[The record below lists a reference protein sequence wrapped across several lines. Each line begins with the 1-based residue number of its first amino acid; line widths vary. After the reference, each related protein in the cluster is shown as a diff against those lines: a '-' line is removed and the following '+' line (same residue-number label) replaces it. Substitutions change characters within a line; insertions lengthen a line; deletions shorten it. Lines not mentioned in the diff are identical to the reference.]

1 MLQAVLQDGL
11 RARPAEVEVLIRHTL
26 SLKVVPKASR
36 DRVVGWV
43 GDRLKVQVTAAPEKG
58 KANAAVVEV
67 LAEALDLP
75 KSALRIVSGE
85 TSPLKT
91 VEFDGDAGLLG
102 KLPPR

>member
-1 MLQAVLQDGL
+1 
-11 RARPAEVEVLIRHTL
+11 
-26 SLKVVPKASR
+26 
-36 DRVVGWV
+36 
-43 GDRLKVQVTAAPEKG
+43 VQVTAAPEKG

-91 VEFDGDAGLLG
+91 VEVDAEARQME